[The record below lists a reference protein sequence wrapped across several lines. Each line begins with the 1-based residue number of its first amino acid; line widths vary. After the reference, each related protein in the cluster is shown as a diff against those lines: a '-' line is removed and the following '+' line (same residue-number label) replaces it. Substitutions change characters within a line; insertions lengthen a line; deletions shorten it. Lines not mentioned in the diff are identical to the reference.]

1 MGRYRS
7 RSRSYSPVRR
17 KRYDEARDRRRDRR
31 SPEPCG
37 LLVRNISLS
46 ARPEDI
52 RIPFERYG
60 PIKDVYLPK
69 NYHTGKPRGFGFV
82 KFRYAED
89 AAEAKSCLNCTVIGG
104 REIRIV
110 FAEENRKT
118 PQEMRKVLR
127 TSGPSARGSYRR
139 HSPPRFPSRR
149 YHSSRSASP
158 ARRDSRDRDH
168 ENHDDYYSPR
178 RSRSKSRS
186 ISPRDERNCRSKG
199 RSSRQSRPMLRSTS
213 PRIQQKGRSSMS
225 PRDHSQIAHDVDSSP
240 RRVKSPGRN
249 ADSSARSRSRSSSR

>member
-1 MGRYRS
+1 MGRYRSRSRS

-17 KRYDEARDRRRDRR
+17 KRYDEPRYRRGGRR
-31 SPEPCG
+31 SPEPSG
-37 LLVRNISLS
+37 LLVRNIALS
-46 ARPEDI
+46 SRE
-52 RIPFERYG
+52 
-60 PIKDVYLPK
+60 
-69 NYHTGKPRGFGFV
+69 PRGFGFV

-89 AAEAKSCLNCTVIGG
+89 AAEAKAHLNCTVIGG
-104 REIRIV
+104 REIKIV

-139 HSPPRFPSRR
+139 HSPSRFPSRR
-149 YHSSRSASP
+149 YHSYSRSASP
-158 ARRDSRDRDH
+158 ARHDSRDRDR

-199 RSSRQSRPMLRSTS
+199 RSSRQSRRMSRSNS
-213 PRIQQKGRSSMS
+213 PHIQKKGRFSMS
-225 PRDHSQIAHDVDSSP
+225 PRDNSQIAHDVDFAP
-240 RRVKSPGRN
+240 RRLKSPGRN
-249 ADSSARSRSRSSSR
+249 ADSSARSRSRSYSR